1 MYSGLGNGLDI
12 SVYSMGLMCGDL
24 MGRVPMV
31 LDYSA
36 KRIGFLKGPTIGG
49 AVLGPNLTH

>member
-1 MYSGLGNGLDI
+1 MYSGIGNGLDI

-36 KRIGFLKGPTIGG
+36 KRIGFLKPPVVG
-49 AVLGPNLTH
+49 ASIV